1 MQLLQQ
7 RLATGKASGEKGYIL
22 DGFPRTRAQVR
33 DTGHQTLLLPH
44 CLLPMGSRGFMLL
57 SIPPLAWGWESW
69 DKLLPLLPLS
79 SQAEKLA
86 ASQRLQVAFNL
97 GLREEVLVEKCLG
110 EAQAREGELIGER
123 QQERV
128 YKCFQGRVLALAV
141 RRCRAQQ

>member
-1 MQLLQQ
+1 
-7 RLATGKASGEKGYIL
+7 
-22 DGFPRTRAQVR
+22 
-33 DTGHQTLLLPH
+33 
-44 CLLPMGSRGFMLL
+44 MLL

-110 EAQAREGELIGER
+110 EAQAGEGGLVGQRQREWVL
-123 QQERV
+123 
-128 YKCFQGRVLALAV
+128 KCFQELVLALAV
-141 RRCRAQQ
+141 RRWRAQQ

>member
-1 MQLLQQ
+1 
-7 RLATGKASGEKGYIL
+7 
-22 DGFPRTRAQVR
+22 
-33 DTGHQTLLLPH
+33 
-44 CLLPMGSRGFMLL
+44 MLL

-69 DKLLPLLPLS
+69 DNLLLLLPPS

-97 GLREEVLVEKCLG
+97 GLREEVLVVKCLGEAQARGLSEEFLVEKCLG
-110 EAQAREGELIGER
+110 EAQAKEGELIGER